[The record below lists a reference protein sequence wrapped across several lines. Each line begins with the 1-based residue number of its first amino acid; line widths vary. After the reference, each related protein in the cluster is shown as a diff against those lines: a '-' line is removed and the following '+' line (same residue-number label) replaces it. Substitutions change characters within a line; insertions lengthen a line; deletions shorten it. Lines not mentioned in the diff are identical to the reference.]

1 MQRFSADVTPHRSER
16 QPLIN
21 PAYSLAITYMPMIG
35 GRTYAAGGL
44 DGTLLAEGGLS
55 LIVCLLLLPIVRRW
69 KLAAPA
75 EEPQAADPTRAC
87 PDRAIDAQPTCGPR
101 SAWTIALI
109 TT

>member
-1 MQRFSADVTPHRSER
+1 MSPPRGAR
-16 QPLIN
+16 QPLVN
-21 PAYSLAITYMPMIG
+21 ATYSLAITYMPMID

-44 DGTLLAEGGLS
+44 DGMLLADGGLS

-101 SAWTIALI
+101 SAWTIALM